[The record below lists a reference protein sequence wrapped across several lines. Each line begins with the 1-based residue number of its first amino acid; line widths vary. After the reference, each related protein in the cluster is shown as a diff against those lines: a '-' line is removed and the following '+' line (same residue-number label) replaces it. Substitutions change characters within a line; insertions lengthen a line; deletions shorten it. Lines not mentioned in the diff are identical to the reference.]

1 MNTERAQPSPS
12 LAFVVPL
19 ALGLIAILGPLGGLA
34 GASHTTI
41 NADPNS
47 DTNLVGTSHTVTATT
62 SVPGVFVNFNV
73 ETGLNSDGDPPLGT
87 TSDGECT
94 TDATAPHQ
102 CAFTYDGTGGTGM
115 DEIRVWSDE
124 GADNDVFQE
133 GEPNELVTKTWVEH
147 DPATARLDC
156 SPESGE
162 NPVTGDDSS
171 HEITCTVTDSSGDPF
186 LGAEVDFENET
197 TDVNDPD
204 DDAERAASG
213 VIPMGGP
220 DNSCMTSDEPAGDG
234 ACSVTYDSE
243 GETGTA
249 TIRAWVDADGDDT
262 TDESDE
268 AEGANQT
275 DSDGTDVVTKTWVVS
290 TVNASPESV
299 ENPVGTEH
307 TITAATSAPS
317 QVVNSNVESGP
328 NSDDGDLMGGPT
340 DFECTTDADAA
351 GGHTCSFTY
360 TGSGGAGQDN
370 IRVWIDTDEDDEFE
384 TDEPN
389 DFVQKTWVK
398 QDPTRATLDC
408 DPETGEN
415 PLEGPGA
422 SHDITCTV
430 LDQNG
435 DPFLGANV
443 DFENESPTVQRSRRQ
458 RDAGGLR
465 AAWAGRARQ
474 HLRHER
480 RARLRRNLHGDL
492 RLAGGRGHRHD
503 PRLGLRG
510 RRRHDRRFRHER
522 NPKSGRRRQ
531 HRRGAEDVGC
541 RLPAAAGCMPERR
554 AGRQHLR
561 RHVGQQPDHRD
572 AGRRHHLRPG
582 RRRQGERARR

>member
-1 MNTERAQPSPS
+1 MIPRQRGSTAAPRA
-12 LAFVVPL
+12 
-19 ALGLIAILGPLGGLA
+19 
-34 GASHTTI
+34 AS
-41 NADPNS
+41 
-47 DTNLVGTSHTVTATT
+47 
-62 SVPGVFVNFNV
+62 
-73 ETGLNSDGDPPLGT
+73 
-87 TSDGECT
+87 
-94 TDATAPHQ
+94 
-102 CAFTYDGTGGTGM
+102 
-115 DEIRVWSDE
+115 
-124 GADNDVFQE
+124 
-133 GEPNELVTKTWVEH
+133 
-147 DPATARLDC
+147 
-156 SPESGE
+156 
-162 NPVTGDDSS
+162 PVTGDDSS

-443 DFENESPTVQRSRRQ
+443 DFENESPTVNDPDDNATREDSGPLGPAGLDNTCDTSGEPDSDGTCTATYDSQEEEGTATIRAWVYEDGDDTTDDSDTSETRSPDDVDNTDVVRKTW
-458 RDAGGLR
+458 DADFRPPPAACRNDEPDDNIFVGTSGNNRITGTPGDDIICALDGDDRVNALGGDDLVLLGNGN
-465 AAWAGRARQ
+465 GRANGGGGRNTVRGGNGRDF
-474 HLRHER
+474 LRGGG
-480 RARLRRNLHGDL
+480 RADTLTGGGGSDTLRGEGGRDNLRGEAGSDTLLGGSGADTMSGGDRSDTL
-492 RLAGGRGHRHD
+492 RGGDGADRLA
-503 PRLGLRG
+503 
-510 RRRHDRRFRHER
+510 
-522 NPKSGRRRQ
+522 
-531 HRRGAEDVGC
+531 AETV
-541 RLPAAAGCMPERR
+541 ATT
-554 AGRQHLR
+554 
-561 RHVGQQPDHRD
+561 
-572 AGRRHHLRPG
+572 
-582 RRRQGERARR
+582 